1 MLGVIGGSGVYALE
15 ALEDP
20 TRESVSSRYGD
31 PSSPLTTGS
40 LAGSR
45 VAFIARHGED
55 HGVAPHLVN
64 YRANVDALRQA
75 GVTRV
80 LAVCTVGS
88 LDPDLG
94 PGMFAVP
101 DQIIDYTWGRAQTFH
116 EPGDPVPHVD
126 FTWPYSPEWRSVVV
140 EAVAEVLG
148 DATSS
153 SASSTGFADRAT
165 YAAVQGPRFESA
177 AEIRR
182 FQNDGCTIIGMTGM
196 PEAALAREAGLEYA
210 AICPVA
216 NLAAGLSPDEL
227 TADEVFAAVSPMLG
241 SIQAVIAGLAGRNS
255 APGRGFER

>member
-1 MLGVIGGSGVYALE
+1 MLGVIGGSGVYSLGDLE
-15 ALEDP
+15 SPARKRVE
-20 TRESVSSRYGD
+20 SRYGE
-31 PSSPLTTGS
+31 PSGPLTTGS

-45 VAFIARHGED
+45 VSFIARHGED
-55 HGVAPHLVN
+55 HSIAPHRVN

-88 LDPDLG
+88 LDPALT

-101 DQIIDYTWGRAQTFH
+101 DQIIDYTWGRDQSFH

-126 FTWPYSPEWRSVVV
+126 FTEPYSPGWRREVVD
-140 EAVAEVLG
+140 AVA
-148 DATSS
+148 
-153 SASSTGFADRAT
+153 GFLDGPGGAGFVDVAT

-182 FQNDGCTIIGMTGM
+182 FRNDGCTIIGMTGM

-216 NLAAGLSPDEL
+216 NLAAGLAPGEL
-227 TADEVFAAVSPMLG
+227 TAEEVFAAVSGVLDQ
-241 SIQAVIAGLAGRNS
+241 IQAVAVALAARGRAARGRNS
-255 APGRGFER
+255 APE